1 MKILTTLKS
10 KFIGLQKEQQ
20 AATWLKNQGFE
31 IIAQN
36 YLCKGAQNRRGG
48 EIDLIGLAPSQNRLV
63 FFEVKYRKSTDFG
76 HPAEMITPQ
85 QQNRLLRCAQVFLQ
99 KYPQYQDYAMQFDVL
114 TFLDKQTEP
123 EHIDNAFG
131 L

>member
-1 MKILTTLKS
+1 MTILNTLKS
-10 KFIGLQKEQQ
+10 KFIGQHKEQQ
-20 AATWLKNQGFE
+20 AATWLKKQGFK

-36 YLCKGAQNRRGG
+36 YLCKGGHNRRGG
-48 EIDLIGLAPSQNRLV
+48 EIDLIGLNRSQNQLI
-63 FFEVKYRKSTDFG
+63 FFEVKYRKSTAFG

-123 EHIDNAFG
+123 EHIENAFG